1 MMNLTVNPAVKRVG
15 KMAASAAPFVLL
27 FSIVI
32 VCATLLH
39 AEDKTFTGAIMDSQC
54 VSMGGHETMYSDEIK
69 NPKDCTIQC
78 VKYDGGKY
86 ELYNIDTQK
95 AYQLDDQK
103 KAEQFAGEKVTVTG
117 SYDDSSET
125 IHITKIESAK

>member
-1 MMNLTVNPAVKRVG
+1 MKTVPKI
-15 KMAASAAPFVLL
+15 ASFVLL
-27 FSIVI
+27 FAVVFVFSI
-32 VCATLLH
+32 LLH
-39 AEDKTFTGAIMDSQC
+39 AEDRSFSGAIMDSQC

-95 AYQLDDQK
+95 EYQLDDQK

-117 SYDDSSET
+117 TYDASSET
-125 IHITKIESAK
+125 IHITKIEAAK